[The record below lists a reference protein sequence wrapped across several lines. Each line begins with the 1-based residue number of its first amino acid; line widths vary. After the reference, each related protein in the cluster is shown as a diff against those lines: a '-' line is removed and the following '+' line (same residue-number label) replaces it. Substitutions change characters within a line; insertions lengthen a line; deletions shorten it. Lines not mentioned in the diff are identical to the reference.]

1 MERRASRSGQIV
13 LILAFVMLGIVLLFL
28 MVSDIFLAT
37 RNKNRIQNAGD
48 AAALMAARWQ
58 GVTLNLIGDGLRD
71 SLDPRLKK

>member
-1 MERRASRSGQIV
+1 MMEHRASRSGQIV

-48 AAALMAARWQ
+48 SAALMAARWQ
-58 GVTLNLIGDGLRD
+58 GVTLLAIYAAFCAVQFLM
-71 SLDPRLKK
+71 